1 MASTEETRQLV
12 KQIQAKREEAI
23 EPLLGVL
30 EDRKRLLRELAD
42 LDEPYG
48 QAYVQAEAAGWRPEE
63 LQGIGADEPVKRPR
77 VRTRSRS
84 KAKKAA
90 AAESASAAAETGTS
104 TAAVPAQQS
113 TGDAV
118 AAAGSPSA

>member
-12 KQIQAKREEAI
+12 AQIQEKREKAI

-30 EDRKRLLRELAD
+30 DERKRLLRLLSD

-48 QAYVQAEAAGWRPEE
+48 KAYVEAEAAGWRTEE
-63 LQGIGADEPVKRPR
+63 LQDIGADEPVKRPKTR
-77 VRTRSRS
+77 SRSRS
-84 KAKKAA
+84 KAQKS
-90 AAESASAAAETGTS
+90 AAESAATASGTGTP
-104 TAAVPAQQS
+104 TAVVPAQQS

-118 AAAGSPSA
+118 AAAGSPSG

>member
-12 KQIQAKREEAI
+12 AQIQEKREKAI

-30 EDRKRLLRELAD
+30 DERKRLLRELAD

-48 QAYVQAEAAGWRPEE
+48 KAYVEAEAAGWRTEE

-77 VRTRSRS
+77 TRSRKRS
-84 KAKKAA
+84 GAQKPT
-90 AAESASAAAETGTS
+90 AESSATASETRAPR
-104 TAAVPAQQS
+104 AAVPAQQS

-118 AAAGSPSA
+118 ATAGSPSA

>member
-1 MASTEETRQLV
+1 MASTEEARQQV
-12 KQIQAKREEAI
+12 AQIHAKREEAI

-30 EDRKRLLRELAD
+30 EERKRLLRELAD

-48 QAYVQAEAAGWRPEE
+48 KAYVVAEAGGWRTEE
-63 LQGIGADEPVKRPR
+63 LQGIGADEPVKRPKTR
-77 VRTRSRS
+77 SRSRS
-84 KAKKAA
+84 KAQKATAESAA
-90 AAESASAAAETGTS
+90 AAPATGTQ

-118 AAAGSPSA
+118 AAAGSPTA